1 MKCVISD
8 ARDGVTRDFF
18 GNDDVAEVSFCAAS
32 FVFSAPGD
40 RGGIVPVVEDVIY
53 PVNFTGVGVGI
64 GGVRQ
69 RGAAQQKC
77 CGKQEFAQN
86 SIHDFP
92 LHHQPEFDF
101 ITICH

>member
-1 MKCVISD
+1 MFD
-8 ARDGVTRDFF
+8 ARDGVFRVVERDFG
-18 GNDDVAEVSFCAAS
+18 GNVDVAGVYFCAVIV
-32 FVFSAPGD
+32 VFSALGD

-53 PVNFTGVGVGI
+53 PVEYTGVAI

-77 CGKQEFAQN
+77 RGKQEFAQN